1 VSSLRPTR
9 PTVLQRSAAERP
21 LLRRGAVTL
30 LAGVLPLLLSACG
43 AERDAQTYQERSQ
56 ADASNTSVGT
66 LALRGVAILPPEEG
80 RTFAAGDDAEAVFVV
95 TNNDDEDD
103 RLLEV
108 TVEGVESTEV
118 LVDGEPGELVVPAL
132 GSTEERASLQLTGL
146 EEELTEGEYLT
157 MTFRFEDN
165 GSVEIPV
172 PVAVSGRTDRPV
184 YTAPEGEEEEPALQ
198 APAGGEEGEESGGDE
213 DGAGAEGEEG
223 IVGEAEGGQAEDE
236 GETAPGSEASGSP
249 QESGSPE
256 ESASP
261 EESGSPE
268 ESAEPEASATPS
280 G

>member
-1 VSSLRPTR
+1 MSSPRQPRPFALPLAR
-9 PTVLQRSAAERP
+9 RSAAV
-21 LLRRGAVTL
+21 LV
-30 LAGVLPLLLSACG
+30 AGVLPLALTACG

-56 ADASNTSVGT
+56 ADASNTAVGT
-66 LALRGVAILPPEEG
+66 LALRGVAILPPEDD
-80 RTFAAGDDAEAVFVV
+80 RTYAAGEDAEAVFVV
-95 TNNDDEDD
+95 TNNDDSDD

-108 TVEGVESTEV
+108 TAEGVEQVEV

-132 GSTEERASLQLTGL
+132 GSTEERGSLRLVGL

-165 GSVEIPV
+165 GTVEFPV

-184 YTAPEGEEEEPALQ
+184 YTGEEGGEGEPALQ
-198 APAGGEEGEESGGDE
+198 APAGGHEGEESGGDE

-223 IVGEAEGGQAEDE
+223 VVGESEGGQGEDE
-236 GETAPGSEASGSP
+236 GETAPRSE
-249 QESGSPE
+249 ESGSPE
-256 ESASP
+256 ESAEP
-261 EESGSPE
+261 EESGAPE